1 MPKYTIKSG
10 DTLSQIAKKNNIS
23 LKALLGANP
32 SIKNANKI
40 RSGQSIKL
48 PYKAQLTG
56 SGTKNP
62 YKGLSQTQMNM
73 LNVKNKNKKA
83 QQNVTRGVQTAV
95 KHGSQ
100 TSPIIKKEKKVK
112 DKKDTTLLAM
122 NKAKQKLKNKK
133 KPTNKL
139 KTLFAK
145 ASNLLSGSA
154 VAKPLP
160 KPKLKKSNVK
170 KPLPKPKLKKK
181 SSSNTSALMKKFN
194 EMVKKKKTVK
204 R

>member
-1 MPKYTIKSG
+1 MPKYKIKSG
-10 DTLSQIAKKNNIS
+10 DTLSEIAKKNNLS

-32 SIKNANKI
+32 NIKNANKI
-40 RSGQSIKL
+40 RVGQNIKL

-56 SGTKNP
+56 SKSKNP

-73 LNVKNKNKKA
+73 LNAKNKNKKA
-83 QQNVTRGVQTAV
+83 QQNVTRAMQTAV
-95 KHGSQ
+95 GQGSQ
-100 TSPIIKKEKKVK
+100 TSPIIKKENKVK
-112 DKKDTTLLAM
+112 DKKNTTLLAM
-122 NKAKQKLKNKK
+122 NKAKQKLKNNK

-154 VAKPLP
+154 VANPSNPKTSNVPLP
-160 KPKLKKSNVK
+160 KPK
-170 KPLPKPKLKKK
+170 PKKK
-181 SSSNTSALMKKFN
+181 SSGNTSALMKKFN
-194 EMVKKKKTVK
+194 AMVKKKKKVK